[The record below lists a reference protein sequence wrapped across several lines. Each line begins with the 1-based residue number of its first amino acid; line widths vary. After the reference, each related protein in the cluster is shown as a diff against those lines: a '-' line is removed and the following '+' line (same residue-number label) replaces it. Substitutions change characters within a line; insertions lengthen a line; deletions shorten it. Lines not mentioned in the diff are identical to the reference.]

1 MNDNTKQQTSPIKS
15 LSHRFDMT
23 DRKKAALTG
32 VSTVDSASG
41 SELSLTTVLGKLE
54 IKGSDLKIVK
64 FDENDGNLTFTGNID
79 SVKYAAPKQSLLK
92 RIFK

>member
-1 MNDNTKQQTSPIKS
+1 
-15 LSHRFDMT
+15 MT
-23 DRKKAALTG
+23 DRNKAALTG
-32 VSTVDSASG
+32 VSTVDSATAT
-41 SELSLTTVLGKLE
+41 ELTITTSLGKLE
-54 IKGSDLKIVK
+54 VKGSDLKIVK

>member
-1 MNDNTKQQTSPIKS
+1 
-15 LSHRFDMT
+15 MT

-32 VSTVDSASG
+32 VKSVDSMGS
-41 SELSLTTVLGKLE
+41 SELIITTVLGKME
-54 IKGSDLKIVK
+54 VKGSDLKIVK

-79 SVKYAAPKQSLLK
+79 SVKYAAPKQSLIK

>member
-1 MNDNTKQQTSPIKS
+1 
-15 LSHRFDMT
+15 MT

-32 VSTVDSASG
+32 VNTVDSASG
-41 SELSLTTVLGKLE
+41 NELSLTTVLGKLE